1 LLLLLL
7 RTRRALGEMAR
18 KSNPGDAFRTK
29 KISQMSA
36 YLSRRE
42 VTPDLV
48 RRIRVYFQSHY
59 ETGSVF
65 AQKEYEDYF
74 MRLPAEHRNELA
86 AEVGYLVRA
95 APCSSEIGLNVL
107 LGLLTWSW
115 IACLTKKQR
124 QTVCVAARQ
133 RKRHRATLGKYLAS
147 QS

>member
-1 LLLLLL
+1 
-7 RTRRALGEMAR
+7 MAR

-86 AEVGYLVRA
+86 AEIGYLVRA
-95 APCSSEIGLNVL
+95 APCSSEMGLNVL
-107 LGLLTWSW
+107 LAHLDRLTNE
-115 IACLTKKQR
+115 QR